1 MKIAHLF
8 CINFSLVFTSYKIQ
22 PLMCTFSQTFLTSF
36 LIERLLH
43 NLKQFLVY
51 KSIEERKQRLC
62 LYSCLDLFHKEE
74 SISSAYEND
83 LNLKATELRLGLPG
97 TEEKEDRTLPIVR
110 NNKRPLPETSDE
122 ESVSKSSTTQH
133 VDTDAT
139 PPAK

>member
-1 MKIAHLF
+1 M
-8 CINFSLVFTSYKIQ
+8 
-22 PLMCTFSQTFLTSF
+22 
-36 LIERLLH
+36 
-43 NLKQFLVY
+43 
-51 KSIEERKQRLC
+51 
-62 LYSCLDLFHKEE
+62 E
-74 SISSAYEND
+74 SKVAYEND